1 MAEFVSGNWFYATTM
16 MAIVI
21 LAISILRIKGM
32 KKKEQGFVAAGL
44 AVGLLLFSIENSHP
58 LVVAALAIGIL
69 NFNGLL
75 SGSDSKKRT
84 AYVTLSLV
92 YIALIH
98 WVGFV
103 LIAQAMMIG
112 ILSGITGIKEYKN
125 GIENTRVEINRDFF
139 HIAAGILLMAI
150 FYFESISIAITLQIF
165 MILGG
170 LFAISMTET
179 FKKNRLSRFLY
190 RLERNGASLG
200 HGALWLALGSLF
212 AVSFLNTAGILA
224 VFSALF
230 IGDPIATIIGIH
242 IGKHKLPYNHRKSMA
257 GTLSYFVVTAAVSSI
272 FIGVYGI
279 LVGAVGAITESLK
292 TRVDDNFSVSVVL
305 TVLLSI
311 LGI

>member
-1 MAEFVSGNWFYATTM
+1 MIEFVSGAWLYVT
-16 MAIVI
+16 AIIAAVI
-21 LAISILRIKGM
+21 LAISLLRIKDM
-32 KKKEQGFVAAGL
+32 EKKEQAFVAAGL
-44 AVGLLLFSIENSHP
+44 AAGLLLFSVENPHP
-58 LVVAALAIGIL
+58 LIIIALAIGIL

-84 AYVTLSLV
+84 IYVTLSLL

-103 LIAQAMMIG
+103 LIAQAMLIG
-112 ILSGITGIKEYKN
+112 ILSGITSIKEYKN
-125 GIENTRVEINRDFF
+125 GIENKKVEINRDFF
-139 HIAAGILLMAI
+139 HVAAGVLLMSI
-150 FYFESISIAITLQIF
+150 FYFESISIAITLQIL

-170 LFAISMTET
+170 LFVISMTET
-179 FKKNRLSRFLY
+179 FKTNRLSGSLY

-230 IGDPIATIIGIH
+230 IGDPIATMIGIH
-242 IGKHKLPYNHRKSMA
+242 KGKRKLPYNHRKSIA
-257 GTLSYFVVTAAVSSI
+257 GTLAYFVVTAVVSSV
-272 FIGVYGI
+272 FIGAYGI
-279 LVGAVGAITESLK
+279 VVGLVGSIVESMK
-292 TRVDDNFSVSVVL
+292 TRIDDNFSVSVVL
-305 TVLLSI
+305 TLLLSA